1 MSMFDLNDVR
11 PEGVTFKEDAGKP
24 DAPKTPS
31 FPVRFLVTTL
41 LYILLVLFP
50 VHVGFGVD
58 VQQLWA
64 IILPTI
70 IFGLIFG
77 REVTK

>member
-1 MSMFDLNDVR
+1 M
-11 PEGVTFKEDAGKP
+11 KEMTDELPLVATNP
-24 DAPKTPS
+24 QHEPNVPS

-50 VHVGFGVD
+50 IHVGFGVD

-64 IILPTI
+64 VVLPTI

-77 REVTK
+77 RAVTK

>member
-1 MSMFDLNDVR
+1 MNDF
-11 PEGVTFKEDAGKP
+11 ETGGVTFKENASKP
-24 DAPKTPS
+24 DVKPPS
-31 FPVRFLVTTL
+31 FPFRFLVTTL

-58 VQQLWA
+58 VKQLWA
-64 IILPTI
+64 IVLPTI

-77 REVTK
+77 RAVTK

>member
-1 MSMFDLNDVR
+1 MNDF
-11 PEGVTFKEDAGKP
+11 EIGGVTFKENAAKP
-24 DAPKTPS
+24 DVKPPS
-31 FPVRFLVTTL
+31 FPFRFGVTTL

-58 VQQLWA
+58 VKQLWA
-64 IILPTI
+64 IILPTV

-77 REVTK
+77 RSVTK

>member
-1 MSMFDLNDVR
+1 M
-11 PEGVTFKEDAGKP
+11 KEMTDKLPLVATNP
-24 DAPKTPS
+24 PNNREPS

-50 VHVGFGVD
+50 IHVGFGVD
-58 VQQLWA
+58 VKQLWA

-70 IFGLIFG
+70 IFGLIFSRG
-77 REVTK
+77 VSK

>member
-1 MSMFDLNDVR
+1 
-11 PEGVTFKEDAGKP
+11 
-24 DAPKTPS
+24 
-31 FPVRFLVTTL
+31 VTTL

-58 VQQLWA
+58 VKQLWA
-64 IILPTI
+64 IVLPTI

-77 REVTK
+77 RAVTK

>member
-1 MSMFDLNDVR
+1 MNDATEKLAIIATNQ
-11 PEGVTFKEDAGKP
+11 PHKP
-24 DAPKTPS
+24 NVPS

-58 VQQLWA
+58 VKQMWA
-64 IILPTI
+64 IILPTV
-70 IFGLIFG
+70 IFGLIFSKG
-77 REVTK
+77 VTK

>member
-1 MSMFDLNDVR
+1 M
-11 PEGVTFKEDAGKP
+11 KEMTNELPLVATNPPSNKE
-24 DAPKTPS
+24 PS
-31 FPVRFLVTTL
+31 FPIRFCVTTL

-50 VHVGFGVD
+50 IHVGFGVD

-64 IILPTI
+64 VVLPTI

-77 REVTK
+77 RAVTK